1 MMPFDRG
8 AIPVAMFGSGAAL
21 HTRFAAWDAAI
32 TRPMS
37 TVRRIGFVQ
46 LAAGAGATTVAGE
59 TVRLIARRRAAP
71 PLVADLSPEGDLAR
85 HFGIVETSPRRDRR
99 LFRTSGDARQTVQ
112 VTSGVLGTRPS
123 DAEARPVAA
132 WEREIS
138 PVMRFHEVVIADF
151 GPRDPDREI
160 AEIARLCDAVCVVA
174 PARREGA
181 ELARVVVEAIDA
193 LPGSQRA
200 VVALV
205 DASRESRRVPAVIAA
220 QTEQPVIV
228 VPHDTAL
235 AAGGSARSFRARQ
248 ALLRLAG
255 ALIGE
260 VGA

>member
-1 MMPFDRG
+1 MPFDRG

-21 HTRFAAWDAAI
+21 LTRFAAWDAAI

-46 LAAGAGATTVAGE
+46 LSAGAGATTVAGE
-59 TVRLIARRRAAP
+59 IVRLVARRRAAP

-85 HFGIVETSPRRDRR
+85 RLGIVETSPRRDRR
-99 LFRTSGDARQTVQ
+99 VLRTSGDARQLLQ
-112 VTSGVLGTRPS
+112 MTSGVLGARPS
-123 DAEARPVAA
+123 DAAARPVAA
-132 WEREIS
+132 WEREVS
-138 PVMRFHEVVIADF
+138 PVMRFHDLVIADF

-160 AEIARLCDAVCVVA
+160 AEIAGLCDAVCVVA

-193 LPGSQRA
+193 LPGSPRA

-235 AAGGSARSFRARQ
+235 AGGEPARSFRARQ

-255 ALIGE
+255 TLVGK